1 VLLACHAPRR
11 QRLLGYR
18 LFGVESALGPRGYLG
33 RMVYRGDGTNICAK
47 NDPVPNLKS
56 MSTYC
61 TDHGISTVAMQA
73 RSHYGQRYLDTCD
86 IFETCSKGVGDRSHM
101 SSKGLS
107 HFSQPNDHLKK
118 EMKNKALQ
126 LEISAISCPI
136 DKDVTLLMA

>member
-1 VLLACHAPRR
+1 MLLACHAPRR

-18 LFGVESALGPRGYLG
+18 LFGVESALGPRGYFG
-33 RMVYRGDGTNICAK
+33 RMVYRDDGTNICAK

-56 MSTYC
+56 MCTY
-61 TDHGISTVAMQA
+61 GSVVMQA

>member
-1 VLLACHAPRR
+1 
-11 QRLLGYR
+11 
-18 LFGVESALGPRGYLG
+18 
-33 RMVYRGDGTNICAK
+33 MVYRDDGTNICAK

-56 MSTYC
+56 MCTY
-61 TDHGISTVAMQA
+61 GSVVMQA

>member
-1 VLLACHAPRR
+1 
-11 QRLLGYR
+11 
-18 LFGVESALGPRGYLG
+18 
-33 RMVYRGDGTNICAK
+33 
-47 NDPVPNLKS
+47 
-56 MSTYC
+56 
-61 TDHGISTVAMQA
+61 
-73 RSHYGQRYLDTCD
+73 
-86 IFETCSKGVGDRSHM
+86 M